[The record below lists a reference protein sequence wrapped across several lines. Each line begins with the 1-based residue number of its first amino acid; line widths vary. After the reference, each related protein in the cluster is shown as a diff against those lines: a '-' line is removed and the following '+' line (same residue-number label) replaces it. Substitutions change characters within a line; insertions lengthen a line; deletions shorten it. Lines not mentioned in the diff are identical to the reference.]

1 MVLRMSNPPI
11 LYAGSRYPDLVYG
24 ISTSFAGDRL
34 QVHLMDVYENAGPE
48 LTDHLVAVCRDVRD
62 QYQPGAKLS
71 DISWR
76 LTSGIEDSN
85 FTIQERGNLATRI
98 DFEHGFHLF
107 HKPPFSSYEK
117 AFVDPRGFDAAMT
130 SGHGYM
136 CGDPVTIVPLMLPH
150 KNNQTQYFKS
160 RNAGDDIVIG
170 DSAKLLSAWKEQTPP
185 LPKVLHSLNISE
197 QDIRKTKWGSG
208 YDAVLL
214 SSPLEDSLTHIF
226 INNATMPTE
235 MAQISFGRGEI
246 AFLNGRHRLFNAINA
261 GAPFV
266 PVEIAAEN
274 GKSAFQKAF
283 EWDPEAPRGR
293 AAVLR
298 DVKVWGVS
306 LLKRTLDRD

>member
-1 MVLRMSNPPI
+1 MLR
-11 LYAGSRYPDLVYG
+11 
-24 ISTSFAGDRL
+24 
-34 QVHLMDVYENAGPE
+34 
-48 LTDHLVAVCRDVRD
+48 
-62 QYQPGAKLS
+62 
-71 DISWR
+71 
-76 LTSGIEDSN
+76 
-85 FTIQERGNLATRI
+85 
-98 DFEHGFHLF
+98 
-107 HKPPFSSYEK
+107 
-117 AFVDPRGFDAAMT
+117 
-130 SGHGYM
+130 
-136 CGDPVTIVPLMLPH
+136 
-150 KNNQTQYFKS
+150 
-160 RNAGDDIVIG
+160 
-170 DSAKLLSAWKEQTPP
+170 
-185 LPKVLHSLNISE
+185 SLNISE
-197 QDIRKTKWGSG
+197 EDIRKTKWGSG